1 MITVTNKDN
10 YLTIEGH
17 ADPVVCASVSTLVY
31 TCHNMMITHDTESIV
46 FKDYKE
52 IGTGH
57 DKIEIFLK
65 KYDKVTDLIWT
76 IICQELQELSIQY
89 PQSVAYYD

>member
-1 MITVTNKDN
+1 MIAVTNKDN

-31 TCHNMMITHDTESIV
+31 TCYNMMITYDTESIS

-52 IGTGH
+52 LGTCH
-57 DKIEIFLK
+57 DKIEIILK
-65 KYDKVTDLIWT
+65 KHDRVTDLIWT
-76 IICQELQELSIQY
+76 IICQELQELSTQY
-89 PQSVAYYD
+89 PQSVTYYC